1 MVVAAHVRTPQLL
14 NQDPN
19 DADEQDEVHLGDG
32 GGNKKLS
39 EARQPTRGDSVIA
52 VLDVFPPTEDLML
65 ICCRGFV

>member
-32 GGNKKLS
+32 GGNTKIS
-39 EARQPTRGDSVIA
+39 ARKPTRGDSVIA
-52 VLDVFPPTEDLML
+52 MLDVFPPTEH
-65 ICCRGFV
+65 GEGNVQTET